1 MKTEFGSKLSL
12 FLENIHAYFVLVTNT
27 KLKVKNIHVDFVL
40 QKFLVIFYNLF
51 FHCLVKRIKSYGW
64 NCAGS

>member
-12 FLENIHAYFVLVTNT
+12 FLENIHAFFVLVTNT

-51 FHCLVKRIKSYGW
+51 FSSLG
-64 NCAGS
+64 